1 MQSGKSAGWA
11 VLGRLGVVPSA
22 EWCHCRALNRS
33 LCFKG
38 SPWKHPKDWIIEQ
51 VGVRETHEEA
61 VRAIPEEVMHVT
73 PDQGGNTGLRQADR
87 HGERGGGVTGC
98 NAGSDVSSE

>member
-1 MQSGKSAGWA
+1 
-11 VLGRLGVVPSA
+11 
-22 EWCHCRALNRS
+22 
-33 LCFKG
+33 
-38 SPWKHPKDWIIEQ
+38 
-51 VGVRETHEEA
+51 
-61 VRAIPEEVMHVT
+61 MHVT